1 MFENAI
7 TIDVGAKLV
16 TFSNALTILVYENT
30 ENVSNGVRIKYM
42 IVGWIF
48 YWSLFANIKVKLSL
62 INGIWIITAD
72 FSVYGSASGNY
83 EM

>member
-1 MFENAI
+1 VFENAI

-42 IVGWIF
+42 IVG
-48 YWSLFANIKVKLSL
+48 
-62 INGIWIITAD
+62 
-72 FSVYGSASGNY
+72 
-83 EM
+83 